1 MQKKQTA
8 PRGGLLGR
16 IWKKRALYCMLAI
29 PMALLVIFKY
39 LPIYGVQIAFRDYLP
54 GRSITESPWVGWKYF
69 VKFFSGVKF
78 WPVLRNTLA
87 IGLYSVAVFPCA
99 VILAL
104 GLNYLPSKGFR
115 KTVQMISYLPHFI
128 TTVVMCSIILQFFD
142 AKNGMFNALTAVFGI
157 APKNYMGDAGA
168 FYHIYIWTSVWQ
180 DVGYASIIY
189 VAALAGVS
197 TELHEA
203 AIIDGAI
210 TSACENPEVAMRWLD
225 YWFSEE
231 GMVMIDYGFEGVNW
245 EWNDT
250 PAIDGTTPSRSFLTS
265 RNEMQN
271 VHWQV
276 NTVPYYR
283 TEKSLFGRT
292 PTDHVPYL
300 YAGAKVYEDYETKTG
315 FLQFAWCD
323 DLDIL
328 AENNELRTVIN
339 DYVLQTQVQFI
350 TGAEDIDDDA
360 VWAGYLDSLAGLQ
373 LDRYLETVK
382 LINFGA

>member
-29 PMALLVIFKY
+29 PLALLVIFKY

-54 GRSITESPWVGWKYF
+54 GRSIAESPWVGWKYF

-115 KTVQMISYLPHFI
+115 KTAQMISYLPHFI

-142 AKNGMFNALTAVFGI
+142 AKNGMFNALTAVFGV

-189 VAALAGVS
+189 VAALAGIS

-203 AIIDGAI
+203 AIIDGATI
-210 TSACENPEVAMRWLD
+210 LQRIWYVDLPGILPTICIMLIMRCGQVL
-225 YWFSEE
+225 
-231 GMVMIDYGFEGVNW
+231 
-245 EWNDT
+245 
-250 PAIDGTTPSRSFLTS
+250 
-265 RNEMQN
+265 N
-271 VHWQV
+271 VG
-276 NTVPYYR
+276 Y
-283 TEKSLFGRT
+283 E
-292 PTDHVPYL
+292 
-300 YAGAKVYEDYETKTG
+300 KVYL
-315 FLQFAWCD
+315 LQNAMN
-323 DLDIL
+323 LN
-328 AENNELRTVIN
+328 ASEVIN
-339 DYVLQTQVQFI
+339 TYVYKQGLSSGLPQ
-350 TGAEDIDDDA
+350 
-360 VWAGYLDSLAGLQ
+360 YSLATAIGLF
-373 LDRYLETVK
+373 VSMVN
-382 LINFGA
+382 LIVLAAVNRLSASVSGNSLW